1 MGNFTHL
8 SNKQHSINIHDNI
21 QKQND
26 YWMSKEGSLEILHL
40 GQINNK
46 ILERVFYYV
55 WCKKIDYGKS
65 ITDLKNSFII
75 AMNKYFELN
84 LLY

>member
-1 MGNFTHL
+1 
-8 SNKQHSINIHDNI
+8 
-21 QKQND
+21 
-26 YWMSKEGSLEILHL
+26 MSKEGSLEILHL

-65 ITDLKNSFII
+65 ITDFKNSFII
-75 AMNKYFELN
+75 AMNKYFWIKLT
-84 LLY
+84 LLA